1 METPVETFGFRSQ
14 IEEMGFN
21 TPASGWRGGFQ
32 RLRLMP
38 PTPKDLGLENFEI
51 LRLET

>member
-14 IEEMGFN
+14 IEEMGFD
-21 TPASGWRGGFQ
+21 TPLVPGGRGGFQ

-38 PTPKDLGLENFEI
+38 PTWGGMRVAGCGVAP
-51 LRLET
+51 

>member
-21 TPASGWRGGFQ
+21 TPASRWRGGFQ

-38 PTPKDLGLENFEI
+38 PTQEGCGFSVFRI
-51 LRLET
+51 SV